1 MVSISRVEINVC
13 MYVYI
18 YIWCVSIRVYIY
30 IYIRIYIYIHTCIY
44 ICICTYIYIHIY
56 MVDKILVDIQLVY
69 GLHMMVYVLRDR
81 TVIQQSTYTMVICP
95 RNRNFPK
102 KINMGIKG
110 ECKSTIETPLFRL
123 GTMT

>member
-1 MVSISRVEINVC
+1 MYVC
-13 MYVYI
+13 MYI

-30 IYIRIYIYIHTCIY
+30 TYVYIYIHTCIY
-44 ICICTYIYIHIY
+44 IYVYVHIYIYIYIHIY

-95 RNRNFPK
+95 RNRIFSK

>member
-1 MVSISRVEINVC
+1 
-13 MYVYI
+13 
-18 YIWCVSIRVYIY
+18 
-30 IYIRIYIYIHTCIY
+30 
-44 ICICTYIYIHIY
+44 

-81 TVIQQSTYTMVICP
+81 TLIQQSTYTMVICP
-95 RNRNFPK
+95 RNRNFSK